1 MRERKNHIL
10 LYPWTGNPFTIKIE
24 KVTKMLRMLT
34 SMNI

>member
-24 KVTKMLRMLT
+24 KVTKSDKNVT
-34 SMNI
+34 NVN